1 MADYVLHPG
10 EWDNYDV
17 FREKKLNLQQAES
30 SLGFAVS
37 GLESPVYDE
46 AYKLGLNPDFA
57 ALSEAE
63 ELTEKAREAVE
74 RFKQKG
80 KAHRLYPRPSLAQL
94 VWPQGNRGVL
104 RPAPVGF
111 DEEPLALGSPGSV
124 HLQLPVTGDDAL
136 DVELATPGSAVL

>member
-74 RFKQKG
+74 RFKQ
-80 KAHRLYPRPSLAQL
+80 
-94 VWPQGNRGVL
+94 
-104 RPAPVGF
+104 
-111 DEEPLALGSPGSV
+111 SV
-124 HLQLPVTGDDAL
+124 KEG
-136 DVELATPGSAVL
+136 